1 MPKIDVILDRIYKKL
16 DIKGDADFCKR
27 YDIKPNTLSN
37 WKARN
42 SIPYDKIFEIMKAEK
57 LSLDYIF
64 LGKDI
69 SDTQIV
75 KQKGYYITALS
86 HSASAGTSSMVDDV
100 EVYETDK
107 KIFIPETFFRT
118 QMDEKRLRMIQV
130 VGDSMLP
137 KLHSGDWVVLDI
149 NDKFLGDGLYVVNY
163 NNILMVKMLQFKP
176 SGNIFIKS
184 LNAEYDSYEV
194 ESDSQEIFYIVG
206 RVIKTIT

>member
-1 MPKIDVILDRIYKKL
+1 MT
-16 DIKGDADFCKR
+16 

-149 NDKFLGDGLYVVNY
+149 NDKFLGDGLYVINY

-176 SGNIFIKS
+176 NGNIFIKS
-184 LNAEYDSYEV
+184 LNSEFDSYEL
-194 ESDSQEIFYIVG
+194 EKDTQEDFLCD
-206 RVIKTIT
+206 